1 MADPRLFIAIPL
13 GGEALSHLTDLL
25 LEAPEVPGVKWTRAV
40 QLHLTLLFMGP
51 TPAERVPEL
60 AAALRGLSARHRAF
74 ELSLAGWGAFP
85 APSKPKVL
93 FASVG
98 GRTDALE
105 SLALDVRRS
114 IGSSGEGKEK
124 FQAHITLGRV
134 REKKDAGPAIEF
146 LEEIKEGLMGNFSVD
161 HLVLFESVLGPT
173 GARYIEQASFS
184 LPGMDSSRSVD

>member
-1 MADPRLFIAIPL
+1 VTDPRLFIAIPL

-25 LEAPEVPGVKWTRAV
+25 LEAPEVSGVKWTRAV

-51 TPAERVPEL
+51 TPEERIPEL
-60 AAALRGLSARHRAF
+60 TATLRDLSARHPAF

-85 APSKPKVL
+85 DPSKPKVL

-105 SLALDVRRS
+105 CLASDVRRS
-114 IGSSGEGKEK
+114 IGPSSEGK

-146 LEEIKEGLMGNFSVD
+146 LEEIKESLRGNFLAD
-161 HLVLFESVLGPT
+161 RLVLFESVLGPT
-173 GARYIEQASFS
+173 GARYIERASFS